1 VEVDRS
7 SAVAPYVQVAGQ
19 LRDMIT
25 RGVLA
30 PGSRLPSADSIAQEA
45 GIARMTARKA
55 LRLLRDQGW
64 AFASIGMGTYVAPR
78 DQWPQGDA
86 PR

>member
-25 RGVLA
+25 EGKLG

-45 GIARMTARKA
+45 GVARMTARKA
-55 LRLLRDQGW
+55 LKVLRDEGY
-64 AFASIGMGTYVAPR
+64 AFAAVGMGTYVRPR
-78 DQWPQGDA
+78 DEWP
-86 PR
+86 PREMP